1 MIGVGFVCAGLAV
14 LKKLI
19 SNHER
24 TKEAIIT
31 YLVALITLVTDMAA
45 DLGGFTDVLLLV
57 GLAAGLVW
65 WYYNKPTPKVEQKTG
80 KKPGEKKEDGA
91 PAASV
96 TPVINIIF
104 QSDVVEEEVAE
115 KLADL
120 FHSGRTFY
128 YTGGK
133 VGKEAQEPPHFI
145 RYKEVEWKDL
155 EKINV

>member
-1 MIGVGFVCAGLAV
+1 
-14 LKKLI
+14 
-19 SNHER
+19 
-24 TKEAIIT
+24 
-31 YLVALITLVTDMAA
+31 MAA

-104 QSDVVEEEVAE
+104 QSDGLIALYREIGTTLIGVGFVCAGLAVLK
-115 KLADL
+115 KLISN
-120 FHSGRTFY
+120 HERT
-128 YTGGK
+128 
-133 VGKEAQEPPHFI
+133 KEAIITYIVALITWLLIWQLI
-145 RYKEVEWKDL
+145 
-155 EKINV
+155 

>member
-1 MIGVGFVCAGLAV
+1 
-14 LKKLI
+14 
-19 SNHER
+19 
-24 TKEAIIT
+24 
-31 YLVALITLVTDMAA
+31 MAA

-80 KKPGEKKEDGA
+80 KKPGKKGRW
-91 PAASV
+91 SSCSFV

-145 RYKEVEWKDL
+145 RYKEVESKTWKR
-155 EKINV
+155 